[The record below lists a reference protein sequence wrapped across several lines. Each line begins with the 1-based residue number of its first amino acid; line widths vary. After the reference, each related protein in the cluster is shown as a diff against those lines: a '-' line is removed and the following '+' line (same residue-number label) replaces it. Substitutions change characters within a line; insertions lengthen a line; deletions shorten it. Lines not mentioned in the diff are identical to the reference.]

1 MIPVPVLPD
10 LPAID
15 WLLVPVIVPLLG
27 AIAGF
32 VWPRAATAV
41 GLAALVLSA
50 LGAATITAQVIG
62 TGPRSAPVGGWEAPL
77 GIVLAADGLTAAFLL
92 LCAVLS
98 VGIALARALGGPP
111 ARGAAIFWPLMLLL
125 VAGLNGAFL
134 STDIFNIYVTLEVA
148 ALAAVG
154 LAVLTGSR
162 AALHAA
168 LNYLLAGML
177 GGALIL
183 LGVGVLYHAHGR
195 LDLAGLSAV
204 MGGAPSDRI
213 ALIAIIAGLALKSA
227 LFPLHAWLPAAHSNA
242 QAPVSALLSAL
253 VLKAPLYVA
262 LRLWVG
268 VFEPSTASG
277 TILGAMGA
285 GAILWGSVQALR
297 ADRLKLLVAYST
309 VAQVGLISLAFG
321 LSAANP
327 AAIAWTGAVTL
338 MLGHGL
344 AKAAMFLAAGRI
356 AAEVGHDRIAD
367 LDRSARRPT
376 LAQFSFALAAISLIG
391 LPPTLGFAGKWQ
403 LMESAVRADAWIWV
417 ATAMAGTLLSVGYLS
432 RVLVGFL
439 RFDRVRAP
447 LGEHQGWTLAD
458 APPLLLALTAFGAG
472 LFATHIATLL
482 TLGSPFGPLPG
493 AMS

>member
-1 MIPVPVLPD
+1 MISPITLH
-10 LPAID
+10 AID
-15 WLLVPVIVPLLG
+15 WLLVPVIAPLLG
-27 AIAGF
+27 AIVGF
-32 VWPRAATAV
+32 VLPRAAAAA
-41 GLAALVLSA
+41 GLAGLGLSA
-50 LGAATITAQVIG
+50 AAAAAITGMVLADGVQA
-62 TGPRSAPVGGWEAPL
+62 TAMGGWEAPL

-92 LCAVLS
+92 LTAVLTLAIGS
-98 VGIALARALGGPP
+98 ARALGRAPV
-111 ARGAAIFWPLMLLL
+111 RGAAIFWPLMLLL

-154 LAVLTGSR
+154 LAVLSGSA
-162 AALHAA
+162 AALRAA

-177 GGALIL
+177 GGVLIL
-183 LGVGVLYHAHGR
+183 LGIGLLYHAHGR
-195 LDLAGLSAV
+195 LDLGGLADVVGSAPNDPIAMIAILAGLT
-204 MGGAPSDRI
+204 
-213 ALIAIIAGLALKSA
+213 LKAA

-277 TILGAMGA
+277 TVLGLMGA

-297 ADRLKLLVAYST
+297 AERLKLLVAYST

-338 MLGHGL
+338 MLAHGL
-344 AKAAMFLAAGRI
+344 AKAAMFMAAGRI
-356 AAEVGHDRIAD
+356 VEETGHDRIAD
-367 LDRSARRPT
+367 LDRSGRRPT

-403 LMESAVRADAWIWV
+403 LMEGAVRADAWIWV
-417 ATAMAGTLLSVGYLS
+417 AMAMAGTLLSVGYLS

-439 RFDRVRAP
+439 RFDRVRGAV
-447 LGEHQGWTLAD
+447 GEHQGWTLAD
-458 APPLLLALTAFGAG
+458 GPPLLLALAAFGAG
-472 LFATHIATLL
+472 LFATHIIALL
-482 TLGSPFGPLPG
+482 AAGAPLGQLSGTMP
-493 AMS
+493 

>member
-1 MIPVPVLPD
+1 MIPQFGVT
-10 LPAID
+10 AID
-15 WLLVPVIVPLLG
+15 WLLVPVIAPLAG
-27 AIAGF
+27 AIIGF
-32 VWPRAATAV
+32 VFPRAATAA
-41 GLAALVLSA
+41 GLAALALSA
-50 LGAATITAQVIG
+50 AGAVAVTALVRAGDVQ
-62 TGPRSAPVGGWEAPL
+62 TTAMGGWDAPL

-92 LCAVLS
+92 LTAVLTLAIGS
-98 VGIALARALGGPP
+98 ARALGRAPV
-111 ARGAAIFWPLMLLL
+111 RGAAIFWPLMLLL
-125 VAGLNGAFL
+125 VTGLNGAFL
-134 STDIFNIYVTLEVA
+134 STDIFNLYVTLEVA

-154 LAVLTGSR
+154 LAVLSGSA
-162 AALHAA
+162 AALRAA

-183 LGVGVLYHAHGR
+183 LGIGLLYQAHGR
-195 LDLAGLSAV
+195 LDLDGLAAV
-204 MGGAPSDRI
+204 VGDAPWDRV
-213 ALIAIIAGLALKSA
+213 ALIAIVAGLALKAA

-253 VLKAPLYVA
+253 VLKAPLYIA

-268 VFEPSTASG
+268 VFEPATASG
-277 TILGAMGA
+277 TVLGAMGA

-297 ADRLKLLVAYST
+297 AERLKLLVAYST

-338 MLGHGL
+338 MLAHGL
-344 AKAAMFLAAGRI
+344 AKAAMFMAAGRI
-356 AAEVGHDRIAD
+356 VEETGQDRIAD

-403 LMESAVRADAWIWV
+403 LMEGAVRADAWAWL
-417 ATAMAGTLLSVGYLS
+417 AMAMAGTLLSVGYLS

-439 RFDRVRAP
+439 RFDRVRGS
-447 LGEHQGWTLAD
+447 LGEHQGWALAD
-458 APPLLLALTAFGAG
+458 GPPLLLAVTAFGAG
-472 LFATHIATLL
+472 LFATHIIALL
-482 TLGSPFGPLPG
+482 AAGAPLGQLPG
-493 AMS
+493 ALP

>member
-1 MIPVPVLPD
+1 MIPQID
-10 LPAID
+10 LAAID
-15 WLLVPVIVPLLG
+15 WMLMPVLAPLLG

-32 VWPRAATAV
+32 VLPRAAAAAGMAGLGLSAV
-41 GLAALVLSA
+41 GSAA
-50 LGAATITAQVIG
+50 ITAQVR
-62 TGPRSAPVGGWEAPL
+62 TGAAPSTAIGGWEPPL

-92 LCAVLS
+92 LTAVLT
-98 VGIALARALGGPP
+98 LAIGTTRALTPAP

-154 LAVLTGSR
+154 LAVLTGSA
-162 AALHAA
+162 AALRAA

-177 GGALIL
+177 GGVLIL
-183 LGVGVLYHAHGR
+183 LGIGLLFHAHGR
-195 LDLAGLSAV
+195 LDLAGLAAV
-204 MGGAPSDRI
+204 AGSAPSDGI
-213 ALIAIIAGLALKSA
+213 ALIAIIAGLALKAA

-268 VFEPSTASG
+268 VLDPATASG
-277 TILGAMGA
+277 TVLGVMGA

-297 ADRLKLLVAYST
+297 AERLKLLVAYST

-338 MLGHGL
+338 MLAHGL
-344 AKAAMFLAAGRI
+344 AKAAMFMAAGRI
-356 AAEVGHDRIAD
+356 VEEVGHDRIAE
-367 LDRSARRPT
+367 LDRSPRRPT

-403 LMESAVRADAWIWV
+403 LMEGAVRADAWIWL
-417 ATAMAGTLLSVGYLS
+417 AMAMAGTLLSVGYLS

-439 RFDRVRAP
+439 RFDRVRGAV
-447 LGEHQGWTLAD
+447 GEHQGWTLAD
-458 APPLLLALTAFGAG
+458 GPPLLLAVTAFGAG
-472 LFATHIATLL
+472 LFATHIIALL
-482 TLGSPFGPLPG
+482 AAGAPLGQLPG
-493 AMS
+493 AMQ